1 MSLVHIS
8 VIRTGAALF
17 SGQDAVTLFV
27 TENFVQIAVY
37 RSAGGK
43 DVVADN

>member
-8 VIRTGAALF
+8 VILTGSALF

-27 TENFVQIAVY
+27 TETFVHNAVY